1 MLMKVLK
8 AICVAAVLAISLSIT
23 TYADSTDPG
32 IIHTPGLRSPA
43 TASGSDSL
51 PNNIVNSSVP
61 SAEPGDLSSLALM
74 NTLWIM
80 LTIF

>member
-1 MLMKVLK
+1 MKVLK

-32 IIHTPGLRSPA
+32 IIHTPGLHAQVIDSPN
-43 TASGSDSL
+43 L
-51 PNNIVNSSVP
+51 PGNLVSPSVP
-61 SAEPGDLSSLALM
+61 SAEPEDISSLTLM